1 MLGMDAIHHFDETK
15 RGAANSTIAF
25 LRSLGMTVG
34 ITIFGIIQR
43 NKFAD
48 SLASLFGNNG
58 GGAESSSHMPSA
70 EMLKDPRAILS
81 PEARSAIPAELLH
94 QITDSLS
101 SSIAKTFGWT
111 LIPAALSLL
120 FVFLM
125 SKERPIVTAREQ
137 KPVQSEA

>member
-1 MLGMDAIHHFDETK
+1 
-15 RGAANSTIAF
+15 
-25 LRSLGMTVG
+25 
-34 ITIFGIIQR
+34 
-43 NKFAD
+43 
-48 SLASLFGNNG
+48 
-58 GGAESSSHMPSA
+58 MPSA

-111 LIPAALSLL
+111 LIPAVLSLL

-125 SKERPIVTAREQ
+125 SKERPIVTAREA